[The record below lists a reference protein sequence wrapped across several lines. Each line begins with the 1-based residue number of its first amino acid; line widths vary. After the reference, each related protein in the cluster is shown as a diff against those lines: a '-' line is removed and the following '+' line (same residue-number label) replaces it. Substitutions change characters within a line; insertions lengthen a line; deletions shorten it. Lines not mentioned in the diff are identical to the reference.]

1 MKSPTLVLAATLA
14 TAAPSI
20 ASDDDAVRVPLE
32 LYLKAHA
39 TGDPNL
45 IRKAFHADARVLFVR
60 EGKFTILTTEEFAD
74 RFKGTP
80 AADEA
85 QRKRAVESVDV
96 AGNAASARIKLD
108 YPQTAFTDYMQLLK
122 IDGEWK
128 IVSKAFYAEPTA
140 AAK

>member
-1 MKSPTLVLAATLA
+1 MKSPTPFLAATLA
-14 TAAPSI
+14 IAAPSI
-20 ASDDDAVRVPLE
+20 ASDDTGVRVPLE

-39 TGDPNL
+39 TGDPDL

-60 EGKFTILTTEEFAD
+60 EGKFTILPPRSSRTASTASPPT
-74 RFKGTP
+74 KV
-80 AADEA
+80 
-85 QRKRAVESVDV
+85 QRKRAIESVDV

-108 YPQTAFTDYMQLLK
+108 YPQTDFTDYMQLLK

-128 IVSKAFYAEPTA
+128 IVSKTFYAEPTS

>member
-1 MKSPTLVLAATLA
+1 MPFLAAA
-14 TAAPSI
+14 IAIAAPSS
-20 ASDDDAVRVPLE
+20 ASDDTAVRAPLE

-45 IRKAFHADARVLFVR
+45 IRKAFHGDARILFVR
-60 EGKFTILTTEEFAD
+60 EGKFTILTTEEFAN
-74 RFKGTP
+74 RFNGKP
-80 AADEA
+80 AADEV
-85 QRKRAVESVDV
+85 QRKRAIESVDV

-128 IVSKAFYAEPTA
+128 IVSKTFYAEPTA